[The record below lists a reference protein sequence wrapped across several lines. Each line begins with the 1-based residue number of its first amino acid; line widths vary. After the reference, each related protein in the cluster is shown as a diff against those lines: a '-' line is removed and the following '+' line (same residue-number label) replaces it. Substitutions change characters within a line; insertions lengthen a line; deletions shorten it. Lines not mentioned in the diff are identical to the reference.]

1 MCIIAISPKNNP
13 IPSSDTRK
21 KMFENNPDGCGFMY
35 PYKGRVRIEK
45 GFMTLDAMEQRLQE
59 VSKVIDTTKTPMIF
73 HYRITTHGGT
83 SQANTHPFPVTDN
96 RKLLQLTRVDT
107 TLGVAHNG
115 IINCV
120 KPKAGFSDTQEYI
133 VKRLSQLDRKFVYST
148 KKLGKI
154 AKEINGSRLAFLT
167 PQGEI
172 ARVGSWEK
180 GDDGCFYSNTS
191 YKWTRYKYEPIDWKA
206 WYKSYK
212 DYRSTNKGWSPWD
225 YDDDDDNIIDYSSYR
240 RTTPTYTGTLRDCTG
255 LDVVDSDGELH
266 EGENYCMDVYGRLY
280 KYLPDGRAVLDDGS
294 RLLDGRAQMSL
305 LSDLEDP
312 DGLPF

>member
-21 KMFENNPDGCGFMY
+21 KMFENNPDGAGFMY
-35 PYKGRVRIEK
+35 PYKGKVRIEK
-45 GFMTLDAMEQRLQE
+45 GFMTLDAMETRLQE

-83 SQANTHPFPVTDN
+83 SQANTHPFPVTNN
-96 RKLLQLTRVDT
+96 RKLLQLTRVDAS
-107 TLGVAHNG
+107 LGVAHNG

-120 KPKAGFSDTQEYI
+120 KPKDGFSDTQEYI
-133 VKRLSQLDRKFVYST
+133 VKRLSQLDSKFVFSS

-167 PQGEI
+167 PNGEI
-172 ARVGSWEK
+172 ARVGTWETGK
-180 GDDGCFYSNTS
+180 DGCLYSNTS
-191 YKWTRYKYEPIDWKA
+191 YKWTRYKYEPIDWKSL
-206 WYKSYK
+206 YNSYK
-212 DYRSTNKGWSPWD
+212 DYRTSAYRGWSPWD
-225 YDDDDDNIIDYSSYR
+225 DDDDYGYNITDFSSYR
-240 RTTPTYTGTLRDCTG
+240 RVTENTMRDLSG
-255 LDVVDSDGELH
+255 YEVVDEDGELH
-266 EGENYCMDVYGRLY
+266 EGEAYCMDVYGRIY
-280 KYLPDGRAVLDDGS
+280 KYTSNGCAVLVDGA

-305 LSDLEDP
+305 LSDLEGD